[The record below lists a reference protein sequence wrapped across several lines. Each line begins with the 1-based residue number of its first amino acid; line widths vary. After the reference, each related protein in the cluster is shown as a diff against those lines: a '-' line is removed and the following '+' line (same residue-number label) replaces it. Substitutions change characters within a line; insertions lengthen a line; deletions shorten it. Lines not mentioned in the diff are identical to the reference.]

1 MDILKEEVVS
11 NSDAKEIME
20 ERSKDKNM
28 AYEQKICAEYLEK
41 IPILPKAKADK
52 MREEL
57 AEIAALKP
65 VQISIIINIM
75 PESLEELF
83 MALGKDISS
92 KEDMEK
98 IIEIVKRYRP
108 KKLE

>member
-1 MDILKEEVVS
+1 MDIIKEEVVT
-11 NSDAKEIME
+11 NADAKEIMD
-20 ERSKDKNM
+20 ERAKDKNM
-28 AYEQKICAEYLEK
+28 AYEQKICSEYMDK

-52 MREEL
+52 MKEEL
-57 AEIAALKP
+57 SEIAALKP
-65 VQISIIINIM
+65 VQIAVIINIM

-92 KEDMEK
+92 KDDMEK
-98 IIEIVKRYRP
+98 IIEIVKKYRP